1 MKKFIALLLAVL
13 MALSLIACSNG
24 ATNTG
29 TSNPSN
35 PASTPAG
42 SADTADKVN
51 VSYNLNALGG
61 FDSGVDPA
69 SRDTYKIAYMYM
81 RPMALF
87 QNVSVA
93 LQELSVN
100 NNYEI
105 VEYCANSDIDALI
118 QNIQMFNS
126 QGVDGYLV
134 VADPTAAVRTTE
146 VLKSTG
152 KPYIALLN
160 SLRDDNGSCLIP
172 CIGIDGVVAG
182 GETVAWLIDNHET
195 YWGDI
200 GDAKVGLLNFNFSA
214 NSDFNDRN
222 IGSKA
227 KFVEM
232 LPNGTVFEADGI
244 SGALNEQT
252 GYDLA
257 AAIFA
262 ANPDIEYWYVA
273 GCIELYSQGAARA
286 AEALNMEDRVLITA
300 VGSDVL
306 PAEWDNGYDGC
317 WVSCLALS
325 NYQYAVPCVSALIAM
340 LDGVITAEELWDTS
354 RAEGDQYTFFNVS
367 YGLLTKDNYVEFFEQ
382 VKKDAGLA

>member
-1 MKKFIALLLAVL
+1 MKKIIALLLAVL
-13 MALSLIACSNG
+13 MVVSMAACGKTTTPTTDPNAP
-24 ATNTG
+24 ATST
-29 TSNPSN
+29 TTPS
-35 PASTPAG
+35 
-42 SADTADKVN
+42 DKEN
-51 VSYNLNALGG
+51 VSYNLNAIGG

-69 SRDTYKIAYMYM
+69 SRATYKIAYMYM

-93 LQELSVN
+93 LQELAPISNFEV
-100 NNYEI
+100 

-118 QNIQMFNS
+118 QNIQMFS
-126 QGVDGYLV
+126 TQGVDGYLV

-146 VLKSTG
+146 VLKNTG
-152 KPYIALLN
+152 KPYVALLN
-160 SLRDDNGSCLIP
+160 SLRDDNGSCLMP
-172 CIGIDGVVAG
+172 TVGIEGVVAG
-182 GETVAWLIDNHET
+182 AETVAWLVNNHET

-214 NSDFNDRN
+214 NADFNDRN
-222 IGSKA
+222 TGSRE

-232 LPNGTVFEADGI
+232 VPNGTVFEADGV

-325 NYQYAVPCVSALIAM
+325 SYQYAVPCVSALIAM

-354 RAEGDQYTFFNVS
+354 RVEGDQYTFFNVA
-367 YGLLTKDNYVEFFEQ
+367 YGLLTKDNYAEFFAQ
-382 VKKDAGLA
+382 VKQNAGLA